1 MKNLLAS
8 LTIALLTQA
17 AHADVVK
24 VDFTT
29 EYNWNDGTTM
39 TVDPIASLTLSLNED
54 GSIAARFDTGVNQGW
69 NGVAIDSP
77 WNVTASDISQG
88 SAGSWGT
95 SLGVFS
101 TGLACFTGCTGP
113 VSWTISSFD
122 GPFTS
127 VRQLLTGDQSPYDA
141 FFYDG
146 TQYAGMAVETSA
158 VPEPASL
165 ALLGLGLAGVGIA
178 RRRKGSALRA

>member
-1 MKNLLAS
+1 MKKLLAS
-8 LTIALLTQA
+8 LTIALLAQA

-29 EYNWNDGTTM
+29 EYNWVDGTMATIA
-39 TVDPIASLTLSLNED
+39 PFASLTLSLNGN
-54 GSIAARFDTGVNQGW
+54 GSIAARFDTGADQAW
-69 NGVAIDSP
+69 KGVAIDSP
-77 WNVTASDISQG
+77 WNVSASDVSQG
-88 SAGSWGT
+88 SAGGWGT
-95 SLGVFS
+95 SLGQFW
-101 TGLACFTGCTGP
+101 TGLSCFTGCTGP

-158 VPEPASL
+158 VPEPAGL